1 MTSTAQLERAA
12 LVDTMRVVGPDHPTL
27 CGDWTTRDLAAHL
40 VIRERRVDA
49 APGILIPKF
58 AGYTERVQTQVAAET
73 DWDELLQLVGSGPPT
88 LSPFK
93 LLDPLI
99 NVTEMF
105 IHHEDVRRA
114 ASGWEPRRLD
124 DSVSARLARNVSL
137 MSRLLLAKAPAH
149 VTLRTTDGKTL
160 ANLGKG
166 PTVVITGDPLELLL
180 FVSGRD
186 QVRLTFS
193 GDDDAVAAVRE
204 NRGGL

>member
-1 MTSTAQLERAA
+1 MTTTAQRERAA
-12 LVDTMRVVGPDHPTL
+12 LVETMRGVGPDHPTL

-73 DWDELLQLVGSGPPT
+73 DWDELLTLVGSGPPT

-114 ASGWEPRRLD
+114 SSGWEPRRLD
-124 DSVSARLARNVSL
+124 ASVSAGLARNVSL

-149 VTLRTTDGKTL
+149 VTLCTTDGKTL
-160 ANLGKG
+160 ANMGKG
-166 PTVVITGDPLELLL
+166 PTVVITGEPLELLL

-186 QVRLTFS
+186 EVRLTFS